1 MASILSTVTAS
12 SLLISLGLCKLC
24 SQGHSQKVK
33 YPLPCM
39 KSVKLQSQTHHQW
52 DRKVYDAHKV
62 VKKSVTLKNN
72 ITYRCIIGSCP
83 HFADKKVGCRQE
95 KVWRV
100 FFSVFLPTPAP
111 TAISLEALSIPKAAF
126 SSLRSFTQM
135 RYRPTLYSSLETDD
149 WNYRVMDLSPFW
161 LRLKQRLNSP
171 FWFCAYS
178 FSWDQEAL
186 SPPHLFITSAFK
198 PLNHPAAFQRTMQTI
213 HRKHPLAFGCMN

>member
-100 FFSVFLPTPAP
+100 FFFCISPNPCCHCYFSWSTEHTKGCFLIPQIIHSD
-111 TAISLEALSIPKAAF
+111 AIQTHLVLFTGDWWLKLQGHGPLSILVTA
-126 SSLRSFTQM
+126 
-135 RYRPTLYSSLETDD
+135 
-149 WNYRVMDLSPFW
+149 
-161 LRLKQRLNSP
+161 
-171 FWFCAYS
+171 
-178 FSWDQEAL
+178 
-186 SPPHLFITSAFK
+186 
-198 PLNHPAAFQRTMQTI
+198 
-213 HRKHPLAFGCMN
+213 